1 MVNNT
6 NTMKGLKGAWFAGLM
21 AIGIGMWA
29 QTPCVDGMAGNYP
42 CEHVDL
48 MAFVPLEDIGDGD
61 NTNDIWGWVSPVTGR
76 EYALVGCSNGTAF
89 LDISNPTQPLY
100 LGLLP
105 THTTENLWRDLESD
119 ERYCYIGSEASGHG
133 LQIFDL
139 YQLDLVSNPPVEFE
153 ETAHFDGLGSS
164 HTIAL
169 DPINHFVYCNGSRD
183 NNGDYLYG
191 GGLYIVDVSD
201 PLNPTLAGG
210 FAEDGYTHDCFLW
223 NYDGPDA
230 DYAGRQMVMA
240 CNGGALTVVD
250 CTDKTD
256 CQLVTSLIYPDL
268 GYVHQGW
275 VTKDKKHF
283 LVNDELDEVA
293 FGNDQLPYGTRTHI
307 FNIEDMDN
315 VVYMGFFENDNLA
328 IDHNLYIQD
337 QFVYESNYRS
347 GLRILDAVKVS
358 DAILKEVGYFDLFP
372 QNDNAQFSGTWSNY
386 PYLPSGLNI
395 ATSMYE
401 GFFILKPRVLF
412 AEQAQWDL
420 CLVDQIQFSFVVN
433 GALAFPLTA
442 NVSGIPGVTASSITV
457 DGPGTYNL
465 PIAGFLGLPSGT
477 YEGNVT
483 LSTLFGEQYLI
494 PFTTVLNGAAPSI
507 PTITAPSFNGFVNV
521 NDPSIIV
528 SWSGSN
534 ATSYEVELA
543 TDELFTSIVET
554 QTTSATSIVLNYM
567 LPLGDY
573 YVRIRANNECG
584 QSAWTVANMFAV
596 LDVNVSELS
605 LNNNLRAWPNP
616 AQTAFTLRAEG
627 TLGDVVAYD
636 AMGRK
641 VMQIQSNQS
650 RLTLD
655 VATWTAG
662 VYTIVTN
669 QGRISMVKE

>member
-1 MVNNT
+1 M
-6 NTMKGLKGAWFAGLM
+6 
-21 AIGIGMWA
+21 
-29 QTPCVDGMAGNYP
+29 
-42 CEHVDL
+42 
-48 MAFVPLEDIGDGD
+48 
-61 NTNDIWGWVSPVTGR
+61 
-76 EYALVGCSNGTAF
+76 
-89 LDISNPTQPLY
+89 
-100 LGLLP
+100 
-105 THTTENLWRDLESD
+105 
-119 ERYCYIGSEASGHG
+119 
-133 LQIFDL
+133 
-139 YQLDLVSNPPVEFE
+139 
-153 ETAHFDGLGSS
+153 
-164 HTIAL
+164 
-169 DPINHFVYCNGSRD
+169 
-183 NNGDYLYG
+183 
-191 GGLYIVDVSD
+191 
-201 PLNPTLAGG
+201 
-210 FAEDGYTHDCFLW
+210 
-223 NYDGPDA
+223 
-230 DYAGRQMVMA
+230 
-240 CNGGALTVVD
+240 
-250 CTDKTD
+250 
-256 CQLVTSLIYPDL
+256 
-268 GYVHQGW
+268 
-275 VTKDKKHF
+275 
-283 LVNDELDEVA
+283 
-293 FGNDQLPYGTRTHI
+293 
-307 FNIEDMDN
+307 
-315 VVYMGFFENDNLA
+315 
-328 IDHNLYIQD
+328 
-337 QFVYESNYRS
+337 
-347 GLRILDAVKVS
+347 RILDAVKVS

-477 YEGNVT
+477 HEGNVT

-507 PTITAPSFNGFVNV
+507 PTITAPSVNGFVNV

-584 QSAWTVANMFAV
+584 QSAWTTSSMFAV
-596 LDVNVSELS
+596 VVVNVSEVS
-605 LNNNLRAWPNP
+605 LNSNLRAWPNP